1 MAVKLELYRVFQ
13 EVARMG
19 NISAAAQN
27 LFISQSA
34 VSQSIKQLEEQLQV
48 RLFSRSTRGVVLT
61 SEGKILLDYV
71 SHGLG
76 LIQCGEEKLAQSRQ
90 LLTGELII
98 GASDTVTKTYLV
110 SRLEAFHQNYPAIQ
124 IRILN
129 GTSQMV
135 LDYLH
140 AGQVDIAFAS
150 EPKDKDAYSVRH
162 CFDTHQLFVAAPHDV
177 VAHRDHHG
185 RAVGHGCQRAGLRC
199 GQVADGLKRGGAF
212 TGRSGV
218 LGRRL
223 SPGDAHGPLARA
235 FHNLYGATAGRRQ
248 ALEILDRDHLVGK
261 HLELLVRLALSGK
274 LVQGL
279 GGQDHGLRTGFV
291 PCIDLHDDSP
301 FAAALRRSQTCY
313 GVGMGAPA
321 PTSCQCTHRN
331 IRSCIKRTR

>member
-27 LFISQSA
+27 LYISQSA

-61 SEGKILLDYV
+61 SEGKMLLDYV

-162 CFDTHQLFVAAPHDV
+162 CFDTHQLFVAAPNYDCDF
-177 VAHRDHHG
+177 DHVHSMEEI
-185 RAVGHGCQRAGLRC
+185 A
-199 GQVADGLKRGGAF
+199 AF
-212 TGRSGV
+212 PLILLERKASSRVFLEQYFLQSGITLTPEIELSSRSLLV
-218 LGRRL
+218 
-223 SPGDAHGPLARA
+223 SLAR
-235 FHNLYGATAGRRQ
+235 
-248 ALEILDRDHLVGK
+248 I
-261 HLELLVRLALSGK
+261 
-274 LVQGL
+274 GL
-279 GGQDHGLRTGFV
+279 GVAGVTLEFVQKALDSGDIRLLKVDFDIPARSVDMCTLRDVT
-291 PCIDLHDDSP
+291 PT
-301 FAAALRRSQTCY
+301 AAASAFMEMVRQDAR
-313 GVGMGAPA
+313 
-321 PTSCQCTHRN
+321 
-331 IRSCIKRTR
+331 

>member
-27 LFISQSA
+27 LYISQSA

-61 SEGKILLDYV
+61 SEGKMLLDYV

-110 SRLEAFHQNYPAIQ
+110 SRLEAFHQQYPAIQ

-150 EPKDKDAYSVRH
+150 EPGKRGVFCPTLLRH
-162 CFDTHQLFVAAPHDV
+162 PSDL
-177 VAHRDHHG
+177 RG
-185 RAVGHGCQRAGLRC
+185 RA
-199 GQVADGLKRGGAF
+199 
-212 TGRSGV
+212 
-218 LGRRL
+218 
-223 SPGDAHGPLARA
+223 
-235 FHNLYGATAGRRQ
+235 
-248 ALEILDRDHLVGK
+248 
-261 HLELLVRLALSGK
+261 EL
-274 LVQGL
+274 
-279 GGQDHGLRTGFV
+279 
-291 PCIDLHDDSP
+291 
-301 FAAALRRSQTCY
+301 
-313 GVGMGAPA
+313 
-321 PTSCQCTHRN
+321 
-331 IRSCIKRTR
+331 